1 MLTSSASK
9 GDSVRVVEIKG
20 ARKPVVTVPVTAD
33 VSDVTRAMR
42 QYNIAA
48 VVVLGDTGDI
58 VGLITEREIALAVGA
73 TQPAAVNLTARQ
85 LMTSPVLTC
94 ALGDRLAEVMQT
106 MLKRRVRHLPL
117 VDDGRLVGMVS
128 VGDVM
133 KNLLEHMQTETN
145 VLRDL
150 YLSASSR

>member
-20 ARKPVVTVPVTAD
+20 ARKPVVTASVTAD
-33 VSDVTRAMR
+33 VADVSSAKR
-42 QYNIAA
+42 QNNIAA
-48 VVVLGDTGDI
+48 VVVIEDRGDI

-73 TQPAAVNLTARQ
+73 TWPAAVNLTAGQ

-94 ALGDRLAEVMQT
+94 SPGDRLAEVMQT

>member
-1 MLTSSASK
+1 MK
-9 GDSVRVVEIKG
+9 VVEIKG
-20 ARKPVVTVPVTAD
+20 ARKPVVTVPVTANLA
-33 VSDVTRAMR
+33 DVTSAMR
-42 QYNIAA
+42 HNNIAA
-48 VVVLGDTGDI
+48 VVVIGDGDHI
-58 VGLITEREIALAVGA
+58 AGLITEREIALAAGTA
-73 TQPAAVNLTARQ
+73 WPAAVNLTARQ

-94 ALGDRLAEVMQT
+94 APGDRLAEVMQT

-117 VDDGRLVGMVS
+117 VDDSRLVGMVS

>member
-1 MLTSSASK
+1 MLTSSSSK
-9 GDSVRVVEIKG
+9 GDSLRVVEIKG
-20 ARKPVVTVPVTAD
+20 ARKPVVTVSVTAD
-33 VSDVTRAMR
+33 VADVASAMR
-42 QYNIAA
+42 HYNIAA
-48 VVVLGDTGDI
+48 VVVVGETGDI

-73 TQPAAVNLTARQ
+73 TSPAAVNLTARQ

-94 ALGDRLAEVMQT
+94 APGDRLAEVMQT

-117 VDDGRLVGMVS
+117 VEEGRLVGMVS

-133 KNLLEHMQTETN
+133 KNLLEHMETETN